1 MNIQNQFFRFAAVG
15 ISGTTVQ
22 YIVLWLGV
30 SAFSAPAALA
40 SAGGYALG
48 SLVNYFLNHLFTF
61 QSEKSHLEAAPKY
74 FAVLGVGWCINTGL
88 MVVLAH
94 HFGWNYWFAQLLTT
108 GIVLF
113 WNFLGS
119 RWWAFKQVQV

>member
-40 SAGGYALG
+40 SAVGYVLG

-61 QSEKSHLEAAPKY
+61 QSEKSHREAAPKY
-74 FAVLGVGWCINTGL
+74 FAVLGVDWCINTGL
-88 MVVLAH
+88 MVILVH

-108 GIVLF
+108 SIVLF